1 MIGRNPVAGCDI
13 DSGWSLDSGKPRS
26 FINEGGE
33 KMAIFTPN
41 IITNT
46 NGTDHMAD
54 LRSEMFFK
62 KRLIT
67 IDSEIDSD
75 LATSVISQMMYLN
88 GKSDDDIYV
97 MLDSPGG
104 SVSAGFRI
112 FDYMKYACRCDVA
125 TISNGITASMAAFL
139 LAAGKSG
146 KRYVTPNSEIM
157 IHQPLG
163 GTQGQATE
171 MIIAVNHIMKV
182 KDNLTRIL
190 SEECAKDFD
199 TVSEDIER
207 DHWMDADEAKRYGIV
222 DIIGYPEELLEM

>member
-1 MIGRNPVAGCDI
+1 MTI
-13 DSGWSLDSGKPRS
+13 
-26 FINEGGE
+26 FI
-33 KMAIFTPN
+33 PN

-67 IDSEIDSD
+67 IDSD

-88 GKSDDDIYV
+88 GKSDDDIY
-97 MLDSPGG
+97 MILDSPRG

-112 FDYMKYACRCDVA
+112 FDYMKYACRCDVT
-125 TISNGITASMAAFL
+125 TIANGITASMAAFL
-139 LAAGKSG
+139 LAAGTSG
-146 KRYVTPNSEIM
+146 KRYVTPNSKIM

-163 GTQGQATE
+163 GTQGQRQATE
-171 MIIAVNHIMKV
+171 MISAVNHIIKV

-199 TVSEDIER
+199 TVAEDIER
-207 DHWMDADEAKRYGIV
+207 DHWMDADEAKHYGIV
-222 DIIGYPEELLEM
+222 DIIGYPEELLETI